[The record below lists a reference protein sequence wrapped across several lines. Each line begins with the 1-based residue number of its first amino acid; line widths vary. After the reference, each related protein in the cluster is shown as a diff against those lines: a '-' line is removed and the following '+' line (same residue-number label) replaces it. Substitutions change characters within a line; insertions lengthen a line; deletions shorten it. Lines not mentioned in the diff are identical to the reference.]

1 MWVKAVIT
9 MQIMASYTGRR
20 IDCWVVGEEVKRDS
34 QLSIYKV
41 YNEKNSEEKYLMAIY
56 QDLLANPNELDE
68 DDDSCLLPVNLNC
81 RPIYTY
87 YDSHCFPVIPPSN
100 SCGSYNGNEYFVFE
114 KVSRSLSSIVSDASL
129 DVSDNDLVVTAYQI
143 LEILRILFDAQK
155 VLKNLHVNDFF
166 FRRTTKGY
174 RTVLLNQD
182 FVTKECFFIE
192 DPTFTSVSVM
202 SGNEPT
208 PTDNL
213 QSLAYIL
220 IFLSQGT
227 LPWLGRTDAEIKAM
241 KENPALMQCSP
252 FEGSCTPFLSRLD
265 VVPLL
270 LSSADPRTVLDQCL
284 QLLRER
290 MTSHTVTFGRNVDS
304 FTKKSTRPA
313 VISSLERIQPQ
324 APAPPQTPVKPAPVS
339 TPAPVSPNRVVVVA
353 GQRYEVKVV
362 NGKRLME
369 PIGSPVPPVRSA
381 RKKLHPAG
389 IVINPQGVPE
399 DSVPE
404 ATPVVVPEALPVEPV
419 KVRREKRGRTLSE
432 AGSKRRK
439 TQRIESRSIVTRAN
453 RFFTSSLFS
462 SFLFTAAVL
471 AIESMH

>member
-1 MWVKAVIT
+1 
-9 MQIMASYTGRR
+9 
-20 IDCWVVGEEVKRDS
+20 
-34 QLSIYKV
+34 
-41 YNEKNSEEKYLMAIY
+41 MAIY

-252 FEGSCTPFLSRLD
+252 FED

-304 FTKKSTRPA
+304 FTKKK
-313 VISSLERIQPQ
+313 RIQPQ

-419 KVRREKRGRTLSE
+419 VTAPAATAVATAVTVSTEVPAVPIATPIAAPAPPVAPQVRTLAAEHPLLPKVRREKRGRTLSE

-471 AIESMH
+471 AIESM

>member
-1 MWVKAVIT
+1 
-9 MQIMASYTGRR
+9 
-20 IDCWVVGEEVKRDS
+20 
-34 QLSIYKV
+34 
-41 YNEKNSEEKYLMAIY
+41 
-56 QDLLANPNELDE
+56 
-68 DDDSCLLPVNLNC
+68 
-81 RPIYTY
+81 
-87 YDSHCFPVIPPSN
+87 
-100 SCGSYNGNEYFVFE
+100 
-114 KVSRSLSSIVSDASL
+114 
-129 DVSDNDLVVTAYQI
+129 
-143 LEILRILFDAQK
+143 
-155 VLKNLHVNDFF
+155 
-166 FRRTTKGY
+166 
-174 RTVLLNQD
+174 
-182 FVTKECFFIE
+182 
-192 DPTFTSVSVM
+192 M
-202 SGNEPT
+202 SGNGIFSVFPSPPEPT

-324 APAPPQTPVKPAPVS
+324 APAPPQTPVKPAPMS
-339 TPAPVSPNRVVVVA
+339 TPAPVSPNRVVMVA

-419 KVRREKRGRTLSE
+419 VMAPATTAVATAVTASAEVPAVPIATPIAALAPPVAPQVRTLAAEHPLLPKVRREKRGRTLPE

-439 TQRIESRSIVTRAN
+439 TQRIESRS
-453 RFFTSSLFS
+453 
-462 SFLFTAAVL
+462 
-471 AIESMH
+471 M